1 MDSWKKSLY
10 TVWIAQTVCITGF
23 FFVLPFLPF
32 YIQELGITDIKEVAL
47 WAGLL
52 GMAPSLMLIIST
64 PFWGILADKFGRKLM
79 LVRAMFSACVI
90 LFLMGFA
97 KNVQQLFILRLI
109 QGFFTGTIPS
119 SIILV
124 SSFTPRKNSGYS
136 LGLMQTSIFI
146 GAAIGPWLGG
156 YASDLFGYRISFFI
170 SALLAGL
177 AGLIVLFHV
186 KEKFIRPV
194 PVQKEKIQ
202 IRKNVFQNK
211 FLLVLTMFFLVQL
224 AVSLIIPIFPLF
236 VQQLTVS
243 SKRLASTTGTILAL
257 AGLFGAISAIVSG
270 KVNDKFG
277 YKNILITLL
286 ICSGIFLILQ
296 AFSKNTS
303 QLLWLRIFFSLFIGG
318 IGPVLNSIIHQRVS
332 KEDVGKTFGI
342 AGSISALGGAMGPII
357 GGTIA
362 SLFSINIPFIFSGI
376 LLILIGVIGYLRIR
390 FGK

>member
-1 MDSWKKSLY
+1 MDNWKKSLY

-23 FFVLPFLPF
+23 YFALPFLPF

-52 GMAPSLMLIIST
+52 VMAPSLMLIIST
-64 PFWGILADKFGRKLM
+64 PFWGILADKFGRKIM
-79 LVRAMFSACVI
+79 LERAMFSACVI
-90 LFLMGFA
+90 LLLMGFA

-136 LGLMQTSIFI
+136 LGLIQTSVFV
-146 GAAIGPWLGG
+146 GAAIGPWIGG
-156 YASDLFGYRISFFI
+156 HTSDLFGYKIAFFI
-170 SALLAGL
+170 SAFLTGL
-177 AGLIVLFHV
+177 AGLIVLFYV

-202 IRKNVFQNK
+202 KGKNVFQNK
-211 FLLVLTMFFLVQL
+211 FLFVLTMLFLVQL
-224 AVSLIIPIFPLF
+224 AVSIIIPIFPLF

-257 AGLFGAISAIVSG
+257 AGLFGAVSAIISG

-277 YKNILITLL
+277 YKNILIILL
-286 ICSGIFLILQ
+286 VCSGIFSILQ

-303 QLLWLRIFFSLFIGG
+303 QLLWFRIFFSLFIGG
-318 IGPVLNSIIHQRVS
+318 IIPLLNSIIHQRVL
-332 KEDVGKTFGI
+332 KEEVGKTFGI
-342 AGSISALGGAMGPII
+342 AGSISSIGAAMGPII
-357 GGTIA
+357 GGTMA
-362 SLFSINIPFIFSGI
+362 SLFSINIPFVFSGI
-376 LLILIGVIGYLRIR
+376 LLISIGVIGYLRIR
-390 FGK
+390 FDK